1 MKKRRVP
8 MQLIVA
14 VAILLIGAGVL
25 GGEYLLV
32 KWYPTYRQHVADAT
46 RKRLPYKNDGLG
58 IEMQVAAGIYG
69 KVESFPGGIRIYRPE
84 LFGTGP
90 SVSITTQP
98 NPDGATE
105 FSPQIMAQWEA
116 MGADQGIPRYEFQR
130 AQINGRDAALI
141 WQLRGNTML
150 VTAHI
155 ISPDRTIQADC
166 TPGVEEEV
174 LYLQACED
182 TLRSIKLAG
191 PLPPPSAPPTLENVT
206 PKH

>member
-14 VAILLIGAGVL
+14 LAILLIGGAAL

-32 KWYPTYRQHVADAT
+32 KWYPAYRQHVADT
-46 RKRLPYKNDGLG
+46 TLKLLPYSNDGLG
-58 IEMQVAAGIYG
+58 IEMRVAAGIYG
-69 KVESFPGGIRIYRPE
+69 KVENFPGGIRIYRSE
-84 LFGTGP
+84 LLGQGP
-90 SVSITTQP
+90 SVTITWQP
-98 NPDGATE
+98 NPDGATA

-141 WQLRGNTML
+141 WQLQGSAML
-150 VTAHI
+150 MTAHI
-155 ISPDRTIQADC
+155 ISPDRIIQVNC
-166 TPGVEEEV
+166 TPGDEEET
-174 LYLQACED
+174 LYLQACDE

-191 PLPPPSAPPTLENVT
+191 PLPPPSGPPSLENVG